1 MRRARS
7 RKRQRRTTCAGLIV
21 TPGFIDAHVHVE
33 SSHML
38 PHRYAEVVVPQGT
51 TTIFWDP
58 HELANVLG
66 LDGIRYAVEATRD
79 LPLRFIVQASSCV
92 PAAPGLEISGA
103 DFKADDIRELMSWP
117 DVAGLAEVMDMRAVL
132 EAQPRMM
139 GILEAAN
146 ASGKIIEGHAR
157 GLTGPGLMA
166 YLSAGIS
173 GDHEITSGADALEKL
188 RAGFTVEIR
197 GSHDY
202 LLPDVVAAINTLPVI
217 PTSLTVCTDDVFPDY
232 LVEHGGINDVL
243 RRLIRYGMDPLQAI
257 RCATI
262 NNAIRLR
269 RDDLG
274 LVAAGRR
281 ADLVALSDLNEVRV
295 EAVYTGGRHVAQDGK
310 LIVPLAETPPPLD
323 NTMKV
328 GPLTADDFRIRVP
341 GVTNGRALI
350 QTIKGARFNSWSEI
364 EVEVRD
370 GCAVVPPDLS
380 VMAIVHRHGR
390 NDSKPQLAIIEGW
403 DRWGGAFA
411 TSYSHDSHNLILYG
425 HDPAELA
432 LAANTVIGMQGG
444 IVVVRDGQVVAQ
456 LAYPVAGMLSLGDP
470 AEVAAAHKRIVE
482 AAGRNLRLAAAV
494 PDLQGAERPVAG
506 LQPGP
511 APDRSRA
518 DRWDHQ
524 GDPAHSDPGDVT
536 DEHWARAR
544 EKPDVGRVRA
554 PGHWRDAARAEL
566 RFSQKTQRIRL
577 FPRLLCRF
585 VFGNVRAILRPGGGD
600 SARRASIQC
609 SRASLGFFQIIGD
622 FYDSFVGDR
631 RLRFACYRVRHLGHH
646 VGDEGRCRLRENAGD
661 RRRRP

>member
-1 MRRARS
+1 VLELIPFEVRRRAIEAAQGRVPFDLLLRGARIADVATMEIREADIGIVGPMIAS
-7 RKRQRRTTCAGLIV
+7 VHPPGAFTEAAATHDLAGLIV

-66 LDGIRYAVEATRD
+66 LDGIRYAVEASRD

-103 DFKADDIRELMSWP
+103 DFHAEEIRQLLAFP

-166 YLSAGIS
+166 YLAAGIS
-173 GDHEITSGADALEKL
+173 ADHEITSGADALEKL

-217 PTSLTVCTDDVFPDY
+217 PTSLTICTDDVFPDY
-232 LVEHGGINDVL
+232 LVERGGINDVL

-281 ADLVALSDLNEVRV
+281 ADLVALSDLEAMEVT
-295 EAVYTGGRHVAQDGK
+295 AVYANGRHVAQGGRMV
-310 LIVPLAETPPPLD
+310 VPTVEIAPPLD
-323 NTMKV
+323 NTMRV
-328 GPLTADDFRIRVP
+328 DPLHADDFRIRVP
-341 GVTNGRALI
+341 GVVNGRALI

-370 GCAVVPPDLS
+370 GFAVVPDDLS

-390 NDSKPQLAIIEGW
+390 NDAKPQLAIIEGW

-444 IVVVRDGQVVAQ
+444 IVVVKGGQVVAQ

-482 AAGRNLRLAAAV
+482 AAGDICAWVPPYRTFKALSGQSLACN
-494 PDLQGAERPVAG
+494 
-506 LQPGP
+506 PGP
-511 APDRSRA
+511 
-518 DRWDHQ
+518 HL
-524 GDPAHSDPGDVT
+524 T
-536 DEHWARAR
+536 DLGLTDGTTKEIR
-544 EKPDVGRVRA
+544 PSLIRVM
-554 PGHWRDAARAEL
+554 
-566 RFSQKTQRIRL
+566 
-577 FPRLLCRF
+577 
-585 VFGNVRAILRPGGGD
+585 
-600 SARRASIQC
+600 
-609 SRASLGFFQIIGD
+609 
-622 FYDSFVGDR
+622 
-631 RLRFACYRVRHLGHH
+631 
-646 VGDEGRCRLRENAGD
+646 
-661 RRRRP
+661 

>member
-1 MRRARS
+1 MFEPIPFEIRRRAIEAAQGRAPFDLLLRGARIADVATMEIRDADIGIVGPMIAS
-7 RKRQRRTTCAGLIV
+7 VHSPGAFTEADVTHDLSGLIV

-66 LDGIRYAVEATRD
+66 LNGIRYAVEASRN

-103 DFKADDIRELMSWP
+103 DFRADEIRALMGWP
-117 DVAGLAEVMDMRAVL
+117 EVAGLAEVMDMRAVL

-146 ASGKIIEGHAR
+146 ASGKLIEGHAR

-166 YLSAGIS
+166 YLAAGIS
-173 GDHEITSGADALEKL
+173 ADHEITSGADALEKL

-232 LVEHGGINDVL
+232 LVERGGINDVL
-243 RRLIRYGMDPLQAI
+243 RRLIRYGMEPLQAI

-274 LVAAGRR
+274 LVATGRR
-281 ADLVALSDLNEVRV
+281 ADLVALADLSEVRV
-295 EAVYTGGRHVAQDGK
+295 QAVYTAGRHVAQDGRM
-310 LIVPLAETPPPLD
+310 IVETVEVAPPKE
-323 NTMKV
+323 NTMRV
-328 GPLTADDFRIRVP
+328 SPLRADDFRIKIP
-341 GVTNGRALI
+341 GVSNGRALI
-350 QTIKGARFNSWSEI
+350 QTIKGARFNSWSEL

-370 GCAVVPPDLS
+370 GFALVPPELS

-390 NDSKPQLAIIEGW
+390 NDSRPQLAIIEGW
-403 DRWGGAFA
+403 DRWRGAFA

-425 HDPAELA
+425 HDPVELA
-432 LAANTVIGMQGG
+432 LAANTVIGMHGG
-444 IVVVRDGQVVAQ
+444 IVVVKNAQVVAQ
-456 LAYPVAGMLSLGDP
+456 LAYPVAGMLSLDDP
-470 AEVAAAHKRIVE
+470 ASVAAAHKRIVE
-482 AAGRNLRLAAAV
+482 AAGDICTWEPPYRTFKALSGQSLACN
-494 PDLQGAERPVAG
+494 
-506 LQPGP
+506 PGP
-511 APDRSRA
+511 
-518 DRWDHQ
+518 HL
-524 GDPAHSDPGDVT
+524 T
-536 DEHWARAR
+536 DLGLTDGTT
-544 EKPDVGRVRA
+544 KD
-554 PGHWRDAARAEL
+554 
-566 RFSQKTQRIRL
+566 IRPTL
-577 FPRLLCRF
+577 IRQL
-585 VFGNVRAILRPGGGD
+585 
-600 SARRASIQC
+600 
-609 SRASLGFFQIIGD
+609 
-622 FYDSFVGDR
+622 
-631 RLRFACYRVRHLGHH
+631 
-646 VGDEGRCRLRENAGD
+646 
-661 RRRRP
+661 

>member
-1 MRRARS
+1 VLETIPFEVRRRAIDAAQGRAPFDLLLRGARIADVVTMEIREADIGIVGPMIAS
-7 RKRQRRTTCAGLIV
+7 VHAPGAFAAAKAVHDLSGLIV
-21 TPGFIDAHVHVE
+21 TPGFIDGHVHVE

-66 LDGIRYAVEATRD
+66 LDGIRYAVEASRN

-92 PAAPGLEISGA
+92 PAAPGLEVSGA
-103 DFKADDIRELMSWP
+103 DFKEDEIRTLLGWP
-117 DVAGLAEVMDMRAVL
+117 EVAGLAEVMDMRAVL
-132 EAQPRMM
+132 ETQPRMM

-173 GDHEITSGADALEKL
+173 ADHEITSGADALEKL

-243 RRLIRYGMDPLQAI
+243 RRLIRYGMEPLQAI

-269 RDDLG
+269 RDGFG

-281 ADLVALSDLNEVRV
+281 AELVALSDLREVRV
-295 EAVYTGGRHVAQDGK
+295 EAVYTNGRHVAQHGRM
-310 LIVPLAETPPPLD
+310 IVPTVGVAPPLE

-328 GPLTADDFRIRVP
+328 GPLTADDFRIRIP
-341 GVTNGRALI
+341 GVSNGRALI

-370 GCAVVPPDLS
+370 GFAVVPHDLS

-390 NDSKPQLAIIEGW
+390 NNPAPQLAVIEGW

-444 IVVVRDGQVVAQ
+444 IVVVKDGQVVAQ

-482 AAGRNLRLAAAV
+482 AAGEVCTWQPPYRTFKALSGQSLACN
-494 PDLQGAERPVAG
+494 
-506 LQPGP
+506 PGP
-511 APDRSRA
+511 
-518 DRWDHQ
+518 HL
-524 GDPAHSDPGDVT
+524 T
-536 DEHWARAR
+536 DLGLTDGTTKDIRTTLI
-544 EKPDVGRVRA
+544 RV
-554 PGHWRDAARAEL
+554 L
-566 RFSQKTQRIRL
+566 
-577 FPRLLCRF
+577 
-585 VFGNVRAILRPGGGD
+585 
-600 SARRASIQC
+600 
-609 SRASLGFFQIIGD
+609 
-622 FYDSFVGDR
+622 
-631 RLRFACYRVRHLGHH
+631 
-646 VGDEGRCRLRENAGD
+646 
-661 RRRRP
+661 

>member
-1 MRRARS
+1 LEPIAFEVRRRAIEAAQGRAPFDLLLRGARIADVATMEIREADIGIVGPMIAS
-7 RKRQRRTTCAGLIV
+7 VHAPGAFTEAAAVHDLAGLIIA
-21 TPGFIDAHVHVE
+21 PGFIDAHVHVE

-66 LDGIRYAVEATRD
+66 LDGIRYAVEASRN

-103 DFKADDIRELMSWP
+103 DFRADDIRELMSWP

-217 PTSLTVCTDDVFPDY
+217 PTSLTICTDDVFPDY

-243 RRLIRYGMDPLQAI
+243 RRLIRYGLDPLQAI

-281 ADLVALSDLNEVRV
+281 ADLVALSDLTAVTV
-295 EAVYTGGRHVAQDGK
+295 EAVYSGGRHVAQGGQ
-310 LIVPLAETPPPLD
+310 LIVPLAETPPPLV

-328 GPLTADDFRIRVP
+328 GQLTADDFRIRVP

-350 QTIKGARFNSWSEI
+350 QTIKGARFNSWSEV

-370 GCAVVPPDLS
+370 GFALVPSDLS

-390 NDSKPQLAIIEGW
+390 NDPRPQLAIIEGW

-425 HDPAELA
+425 HDPEELA

-444 IVVVRDGQVVAQ
+444 IVVVRDGQVAAQ

-470 AEVAAAHKRIVE
+470 DDVAAAHKRIVE
-482 AAGRNLRLAAAV
+482 AAGEICAWQPPYRTFKALSGQSLACN
-494 PDLQGAERPVAG
+494 
-506 LQPGP
+506 PGP
-511 APDRSRA
+511 HLTDLGLTDGTTKDIRPMLIRA
-518 DRWDHQ
+518 
-524 GDPAHSDPGDVT
+524 GDV
-536 DEHWARAR
+536 H
-544 EKPDVGRVRA
+544 
-554 PGHWRDAARAEL
+554 
-566 RFSQKTQRIRL
+566 
-577 FPRLLCRF
+577 
-585 VFGNVRAILRPGGGD
+585 
-600 SARRASIQC
+600 
-609 SRASLGFFQIIGD
+609 
-622 FYDSFVGDR
+622 
-631 RLRFACYRVRHLGHH
+631 
-646 VGDEGRCRLRENAGD
+646 
-661 RRRRP
+661 

>member
-1 MRRARS
+1 LLDPVSFAI
-7 RKRQRRTTCAGLIV
+7 RKRAIDATQGRAPFDLLLRGGRIADVATMEIREADIGIVGPMIASVHAPGAFTDAKAVHDLSGLIV

-38 PHRYAEVVVPQGT
+38 PHRYAAVVVPQGT

-66 LDGIRYAVEATRD
+66 LDGIRYAVEASRN

-103 DFKADDIRELMSWP
+103 DFKADEIRTLLGWP

-173 GDHEITSGADALEKL
+173 ADHEITSGADALEKL

-202 LLPDVVAAINTLPVI
+202 ILPDVVAAINTLPVI

-232 LVEHGGINDVL
+232 LVEHGGISDVL
-243 RRLIRYGMDPLQAI
+243 RRLIRYGLDPLQAI

-281 ADLVALSDLNEVRV
+281 ADLVALSDLREVRV
-295 EAVYTGGRHVAQDGK
+295 EAVYTSGRHVAQGGRM
-310 LIVPLAETPPPLD
+310 IVPTVEVAPPLE

-328 GPLTADDFRIRVP
+328 GPLAPDDFRIRIP

-370 GCAVVPPDLS
+370 GFAVVPPDLS

-390 NDSKPQLAIIEGW
+390 NDPKPQLAVIEGW

-444 IVVVRDGQVVAQ
+444 IVVVKDGRVVAQ

-482 AAGRNLRLAAAV
+482 AAGEVCTWQPPYRTFKALSGQSLACN
-494 PDLQGAERPVAG
+494 
-506 LQPGP
+506 PGP
-511 APDRSRA
+511 
-518 DRWDHQ
+518 HL
-524 GDPAHSDPGDVT
+524 T
-536 DEHWARAR
+536 DLGLTDGTT
-544 EKPDVGRVRA
+544 KD
-554 PGHWRDAARAEL
+554 
-566 RFSQKTQRIRL
+566 IRPTL
-577 FPRLLCRF
+577 IRTL
-585 VFGNVRAILRPGGGD
+585 
-600 SARRASIQC
+600 
-609 SRASLGFFQIIGD
+609 
-622 FYDSFVGDR
+622 
-631 RLRFACYRVRHLGHH
+631 
-646 VGDEGRCRLRENAGD
+646 
-661 RRRRP
+661 